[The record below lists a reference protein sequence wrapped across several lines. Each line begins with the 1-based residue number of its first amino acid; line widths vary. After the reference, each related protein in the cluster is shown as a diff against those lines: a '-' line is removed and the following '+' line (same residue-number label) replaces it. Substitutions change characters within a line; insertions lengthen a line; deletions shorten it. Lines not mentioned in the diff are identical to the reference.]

1 MTSNGK
7 SKRQRERL
15 GLQLPVRIQCRETA
29 DHGWIEMT
37 RLLDVTPFGA
47 SFHSAH
53 ATEEGRLLHLTM
65 PLPRGLRCFDHAED
79 QYRVWALVRR
89 VTQGKAANGD
99 LCFAV
104 GVAFV
109 GKRPPPNYTD
119 DPAKRYEVAEPNEFG
134 LCEVREQ
141 KKRVYVRADEPRPE
155 TRLDLPIEVT
165 IEVFDEKGGVAA
177 SELTVTENISRRG
190 AAVFTSLDVQPGRFV
205 RLKSK
210 QYKLSVT
217 AAVRNSRA
225 GRDGRPRLHLQFID
239 GEFPLE
245 GI

>member
-7 SKRQRERL
+7 SKRRRERL

-29 DHGWIEMT
+29 DHGWVEMT

-47 SFHSAH
+47 SFHTAH
-53 ATEEGRLLHLTM
+53 PTEQGRLLHLTM
-65 PLPRGLRCFDHAED
+65 PLPRQLRCFDHAED
-79 QYRVWALVRR
+79 QYRVWTLVRH
-89 VTQGKAANGD
+89 VEQDETANGV
-99 LCFAV
+99 LRFTV
-104 GVAFV
+104 GSAFI
-109 GKRPPPNYTD
+109 GKHPPPSYTS

-134 LCEVREQ
+134 LCEVHEQ
-141 KKRVYVRADEPRPE
+141 KKRVYVRSDELRPE

-165 IEVFDEKGGVAA
+165 IEVFDEKGGVAT
-177 SELTVTENISRRG
+177 SEMTVTENISRRG
-190 AAVFTSLDVQPGRFV
+190 AAVFTSLDVRAGCFV

-217 AAVRNSRA
+217 AAVRNIRT
-225 GRDGRPRLHLQFID
+225 GRDGRTRLHLEFVA